1 MPLNSEIAFAAS
13 TGCFIYVLG
22 ILAKPKAILGSLV
35 PPYSSL
41 SKQRWLTEDSCL
53 VDVDSFNI
61 EKNKRTVQ
69 SEKQKATC
77 RYSKKSYS
85 LLIVVKLYLLSL
97 FFNIVALGKRQ

>member
-13 TGCFIYVLG
+13 TGCFIYVSG
-22 ILAKPKAILGSLV
+22 ILAKPTVFLGSLV
-35 PPYSSL
+35 PSYSSL

-69 SEKQKATC
+69 SEKIKRPAAIQRKVILC
-77 RYSKKSYS
+77 
-85 LLIVVKLYLLSL
+85 LLLLSY
-97 FFNIVALGKRQ
+97 IC